1 MADTFEPTP
10 LFWVLYVLALLLGYK
25 IWASHPSRL
34 FSAVQSAMQPSLDFA
49 LALAQL
55 AICLL
60 GLAFA
65 ALCPP
70 DAVERPIIRPI
81 KPAKAPEYSVPWWDD
96 QHPMWIVI
104 DRSRAERERAASEA
118 ARVKAQREARM
129 RADEQWAIDRHNERA
144 YRARRL
150 RAEQR
155 ASELVGP
162 LQYLWLQQ
170 TLRQQLAQQ
179 QSSWLHQSALPLFSL
194 RAQQQQHQQQQ
205 QSPPPSPAKS
215 SPPPP
220 QVPDDDLAAAGLYR
234 DGDGNVKSLA
244 DKPAPLK
251 PAAAE
256 KKAEPASDSGVK
268 RNRVSGPSSLVML

>member
-34 FSAVQSAMQPSLDFA
+34 FSAVQSAMQPSLDFG
-49 LALAQL
+49 LAMAQL

-60 GLAFA
+60 GLVLS

-70 DAVERPIIRPI
+70 DAVERPIIRHV

-96 QHPMWIVI
+96 QHPMWVVI
-104 DRSRAERERAASEA
+104 DRSRAERETAASEA
-118 ARVKAQREARM
+118 AKVKAQREARM
-129 RADEQWAIDRHNERA
+129 RADEQWAIDRHNERV

-155 ASELVGP
+155 ASEVVGP

-170 TLRQQLAQQ
+170 TLRHQLAQQ
-179 QSSWLHQSALPLFSL
+179 QSSWLHQSALPLFIL
-194 RAQQQQHQQQQ
+194 RAQQHQHQHQQP
-205 QSPPPSPAKS
+205 PPPSPAKP
-215 SPPPP
+215 SPPTP
-220 QVPDDDLAAAGLYR
+220 QLPDDVLAAAGLYR
-234 DGDGNVKSLA
+234 DADGSVKQLA
-244 DKPAPLK
+244 KKPALLK
-251 PAAAE
+251 PAAPDA
-256 KKAEPASDSGVK
+256 KAQPLSDSGVK
-268 RNRVSGPSSLVML
+268 RNTVNRPSSLVML